1 MQRIIFFDGMCL
13 LCNGFINYVFNN
25 DKNRYF
31 KYASLQSKS
40 AAKMLSPVDL
50 SLDTVIYIEDNQT
63 YKQSTA
69 VLRIMFHLGGI
80 WSILSVI
87 FAVIPTPIRDF
98 FYKLVARSRY
108 SIFGKSDIC
117 RLPSTEEKAYFL
129 D

>member
-31 KYASLQSKS
+31 KYASLQSKT
-40 AAKMLSPVDL
+40 AAQLLPPSDL
-50 SLDTVIYIEDNQT
+50 GLDTVVYIEDSKT

-69 VLRIMFHLGGI
+69 VLRIMFHLGGL
-80 WSILSVI
+80 WALLSVTLA
-87 FAVIPTPIRDF
+87 AVPTPIRDF
-98 FYKLVARSRY
+98 FYKLVSKSRY
-108 SIFGKSDIC
+108 RIFGKSDVC
-117 RLPSTEEKAYFL
+117 RLPSAEEKPYFL